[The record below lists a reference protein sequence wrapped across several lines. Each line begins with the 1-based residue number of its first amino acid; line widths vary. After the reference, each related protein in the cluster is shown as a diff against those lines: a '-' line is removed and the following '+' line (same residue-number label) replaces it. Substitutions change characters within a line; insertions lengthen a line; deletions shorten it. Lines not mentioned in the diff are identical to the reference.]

1 MAPKSHAA
9 STNVYGQGSVSNFGH
24 LKVSDNYTSS
34 AGAASAGVAASSKA
48 VNDLY
53 KLLTVLTGN
62 VEILGI
68 QSITLSDS
76 QYVDN
81 GAVWTATGT
90 FTLISGASNYMIIP
104 VTCNFGFI
112 SKITRSGAN
121 ITATATN
128 ASGSSHSCS
137 ISACVIAYK

>member
-9 STNVYGQGSVSNFGH
+9 STNAYGQGSASNFGH

-34 AGAASAGVAASSKA
+34 AGAANAGVAASSKA

-53 KLLTVLTGN
+53 KLLTGN
-62 VEILGI
+62 VVILGI